1 MSQQRIERV
10 DSIPVI
16 VHWLKKMWVQEIVDT
31 VWRPHGN
38 WQGLSYGQ
46 LAVLF
51 LTYVLYMRTHRLSE
65 MEKWVTDHRAV
76 LEKATGWEIR
86 REDAID
92 DHVGILLDALGA
104 EEKQRVHFQR
114 EIGKHMI
121 QAYAL
126 PTEIARYDTTTF
138 NVYHDPVT
146 NGRQMLRFGKS
157 KDRRPDLL
165 QFKQGLGTLDPAG
178 VPLLTATLPG
188 NAADDPLY
196 VPSWREMVQIIG
208 HSEFL
213 YIADSKAAAVETRGT
228 IDCEGGYYLF
238 PLPMTGDIPDQ
249 LYQLISEP
257 PVDPMPLYLEN
268 RKGKQQKVGCGFVVE
283 REIRTELESGTTHQ
297 WRERWLVTQ
306 STAHAKRQRKA
317 LQNRLHKAE
326 RDLQRLRP
334 KREETAAGFHARA
347 ERVIQQ
353 HDVVGLVSLTVEEAV
368 IQEKRYLRPGRPR
381 PDSPYEIV
389 EQRQLQLHIQR
400 NESSIERQLQTAGWR
415 VYVTNTPAAQ
425 MSLNQAI
432 VYYRGEWLVERGF
445 HRFKKGSLPALP
457 LYVRIPERIR
467 GLLLLL
473 TVALQALTLLE
484 FVAHRELE
492 TRQETIAGLVP
503 GNPKIKTNRP
513 SAERLL
519 AQFTG
524 LHLLIEETETQVT
537 GHLVET
543 LTPLQRRILDLLST
557 PATLYDLS
565 CRHAALTPK
574 FQSSA

>member
-1 MSQQRIERV
+1 
-10 DSIPVI
+10 
-16 VHWLKKMWVQEIVDT
+16 
-31 VWRPHGN
+31 
-38 WQGLSYGQ
+38 

-65 MEKWVTDHRAV
+65 MEKWVADHGTV
-76 LEKATGWEIR
+76 LEEATGWELR

-92 DHVGILLDALGA
+92 DHLGILLAALGA
-104 EEKQRVHFQR
+104 EEEQRVHFQR

-138 NVYHDPVT
+138 NVYHNPATAD
-146 NGRQMLRFGKS
+146 RQMLRFGKS

-188 NAADDPLY
+188 SAADDPLY
-196 VPSWREMVQIIG
+196 VPAWREMVQIIG

-228 IDCEGGYYLF
+228 LDCEGGCYLF

-257 PVDPMPLYLEN
+257 PADPMPLYLGD
-268 RKGKQQKVGCGFVVE
+268 KGGELREVGCGFVVE
-283 REIRTELESGTTHQ
+283 REMQAGLESGTTHQ

-326 RDLQRLRP
+326 RDVQRLRS
-334 KREETAAGFHARA
+334 KKEETAAGFHARA
-347 ERVIQQ
+347 ERIIQQ
-353 HDVVGLVSLTVEEAV
+353 RGLVGLVSVTVAETIV
-368 IQEKRYLRPGRPR
+368 QEKRYLRSGRPR
-381 PDSPYEIV
+381 PDSPYETV

-400 NESSIERQLQTAGWR
+400 DESAIERQLQMAGWR
-415 VYVTNTPAAQ
+415 IYVTNTPAAQ

-503 GNPKIKTNRP
+503 GNPKIKTDHP

-524 LHLLIEETETQVT
+524 LHLLIEETETQIR

-543 LTPLQRRILDLLST
+543 LTPLQCHILELLNI
-557 PATLYDLS
+557 PATVYDDLS
-565 CRHAALTPK
+565 CRHTALRPK
-574 FQSSA
+574 FQSPA